1 MCTGP
6 LWSYICHRTGHY
18 NRLLS
23 KTITLLL
30 VIPPA
35 LFEMGAY
42 HPHKHKTSSPKGS
55 PGYFV
60 PKPVCAWLVFGFL
73 SLALLH
79 IICCSPS
86 TNQDSVFSPLIQYLD
101 DTYSFVSTEPKNCS
115 YSEGKWVYAPGHA
128 RRYNGTLCNVKES
141 HDCIRNGRQ
150 DTGYLDW
157 RWQPDGCRLPAFNP
171 RAFLS
176 QMRGKHVAFVG
187 DSMARNQVQSL
198 VCLLSS
204 AHPYKVVYRDRNPYK
219 YYFWR
224 WSFPSHDVTVS
235 FYWAPFISRATGK
248 ASNDSLP
255 QTMNYVDLDV
265 LDDRWANDADT
276 MDVVVFSIGH
286 WLLNGAIYYNGTEM
300 VGVHQHPEITNTT
313 VVGYAIP
320 MRTAYRKAF
329 ERLMTSADRRPKNVV
344 LATFSPAHFEGNTLT
359 TACPR
364 KEPYKEGEK
373 QLRPLEEE
381 LRTIMYEEAEAAMR
395 KVSDNGGGG
404 AMSVEVLDITKLAIM
419 RPDGHPGPYMHRDPF
434 ANGVQEWM
442 SADCLH
448 FCLPGPVDTFN
459 EILQQMLR
467 KKRAVKT
474 H

>member
-1 MCTGP
+1 MGP
-6 LWSYICHRTGHY
+6 FHS
-18 NRLLS
+18 
-23 KTITLLL
+23 
-30 VIPPA
+30 
-35 LFEMGAY
+35 
-42 HPHKHKTSSPKGS
+42 HKHKTSSHKGGN

-60 PKPVCAWLVFGFL
+60 PKPVCTWLVCGFL

-79 IICCSPS
+79 ILCCSPS
-86 TNQDSVFSPLIQYLD
+86 GSQESVLSPFIQYLD
-101 DTYSFVSTEPKNCS
+101 DTYSFVSSEPKNCS

-128 RRYNGTLCNVKES
+128 RRYNATRCNVKES
-141 HDCIRNGRQ
+141 HNCIRNGRP

-157 RWQPDGCRLPAFNP
+157 RWQPAGCRLPAFNP

-176 QMRGKHVAFVG
+176 AMRGKHVAFVG

-204 AHPYKVVYRDRNPYK
+204 AYPHRVVYRDRHPLK

-224 WSFPSHDVTVS
+224 WAFPSHDVTVS
-235 FYWAPFISRATGK
+235 FYWAPFIARATGK
-248 ASNDSLP
+248 ARNDSMG
-255 QTMNYVDLDV
+255 QTMNSVDLET
-265 LDDRWANDADT
+265 LDERWAADADT

-300 VGVHQHPEITNTT
+300 IGVHGHPEITNSTYI
-313 VVGYAIP
+313 GYATP
-320 MRTAYRKAF
+320 MRLAYRKAF
-329 ERLMTSADRRPKNVV
+329 ERLSSGGRQRNVV
-344 LATFSPAHFEGNTLT
+344 LATLSPAHFEGKTLT
-359 TACPR
+359 TMCPR

-373 QLRPLEEE
+373 QLRPIEEE
-381 LRTIMYEEAEAAMR
+381 LRTLLFEEAEAAMR
-395 KVSDNGGGG
+395 KNGDGG
-404 AMSVEVLDITKLAIM
+404 ALSVDVLDITKLAIM

-442 SADCLH
+442 TADCLH

-467 KKRAVKT
+467 KRRP
-474 H
+474 